1 MEGGPLRGNTERGES
16 LPTPPH
22 PMAAFSL
29 SSSIPE
35 TWALRL
41 QHPQPSKKAP
51 GSPAYTEEWAQLE
64 SQQSWPTCGLCFT
77 QSVIAESPAL

>member
-51 GSPAYTEEWAQLE
+51 RERTQRNGTAGIPAELANLRPLLHSE
-64 SQQSWPTCGLCFT
+64 CHC
-77 QSVIAESPAL
+77 